1 MMAYIRKQVLLS
13 HEGFQEQFARGA
25 CDIHH
30 HFSAQHTIHQESIF
44 ESKACGGKDALQGNT

>member
-1 MMAYIRKQVLLS
+1 MAYIRKQVLLS
-13 HEGFQEQFARGA
+13 HEGVQEQFARGA

-44 ESKACGGKDALQGNT
+44 ESKACGGKNAIQGNT